1 MWNSFRTDARL
12 GITAEVIT
20 YAGGHGDEI
29 HAYFAR
35 PIATEPE
42 AAVPGIV
49 AVHHML
55 AGMSFTGNSQSG
67 LHAMGTA

>member
-29 HAYFAR
+29 DAYLAR
-35 PIATEPE
+35 PMATE
-42 AAVPGIV
+42 AAAAAITIDAGV
-49 AVHHML
+49 ALL
-55 AGMSFTGNSQSG
+55 A
-67 LHAMGTA
+67 